1 MEYCYKQS
9 CCYINCNTLKLYK
22 EFKSGTKMKIML
34 QAMAHN
40 INIQLPGTLCF
51 HKQHWLRPKYG
62 ALIFLNHMIP
72 LLSLHAPHCGR

>member
-9 CCYINCNTLKLYK
+9 CCYIDCNTLKLYK

-40 INIQLPGTLCF
+40 IHIQL
-51 HKQHWLRPKYG
+51 HSDS
-62 ALIFLNHMIP
+62 INNID
-72 LLSLHAPHCGR
+72 